1 MRREAGRVSHWHP
14 GSAQATLQRAA
25 EVAGTEKAGATSFGI
40 PDAEPLHRWRV
51 LFGLA
56 TTGHAEQLTWHV
68 AQIVERQARQRPNSR
83 FVLATNDRLS
93 TGQSAKRAGS
103 DLMRQTE
110 PRGRPARSRHL

>member
-1 MRREAGRVSHWHP
+1 MRREAGRVGHWHP

-56 TTGHAEQLTWHV
+56 TTGHAEQLTRHV
-68 AQIVERQARQRPNSR
+68 ARVVERQLVTHSHRAEKLLRPSKQRPVVDWSVSR
-83 FVLATNDRLS
+83 T
-93 TGQSAKRAGS
+93 
-103 DLMRQTE
+103 
-110 PRGRPARSRHL
+110 

>member
-25 EVAGTEKAGATSFGI
+25 EVTGTEKAGATSFGI
-40 PDAEPLHRWRV
+40 PDAEPLHRWSV

-68 AQIVERQARQRPNSR
+68 AQIVDGGLVSHSHRPNSR
-83 FVLATNDRLS
+83 FVPASNDRLS
-93 TGQSAKRAGS
+93 T
-103 DLMRQTE
+103 RQTAM
-110 PRGRPARSRHL
+110 RPART

>member
-25 EVAGTEKAGATSFGI
+25 EVAGTEKTGATSFGI

-56 TTGHAEQLTWHV
+56 RTGHAEQLTRHV
-68 AQIVERQARQRPNSR
+68 ARVVERQLVSHGHRTEKPLVPASS
-83 FVLATNDRLS
+83 DRLS
-93 TGQSAKRAGS
+93 TGQCARA
-103 DLMRQTE
+103 QT
-110 PRGRPARSRHL
+110 

>member
-40 PDAEPLHRWRV
+40 PDAEPLHRRRM

-56 TTGHAEQLTWHV
+56 TTGHAEQLTRHV
-68 AQIVERQARQRPNSR
+68 ARVVERQLATATGRNSR
-83 FVLATNDRLS
+83 FVPASSDGCRLLSVQQLGPDATN
-93 TGQSAKRAGS
+93 
-103 DLMRQTE
+103 
-110 PRGRPARSRHL
+110 RP